1 MGFSFSL
8 SSIISRRKLRKSHL
22 LGPFIF
28 HAISITEASVLY
40 IASSSIKG
48 CGPEGCW
55 VLGEGNEE
63 AIGRRRREGD
73 GAVGTSATARRSLTI
88 TPVYL
93 LFSIQAYTA
102 QSAICV

>member
-1 MGFSFSL
+1 MRGNEEKGAERERERDCKGELTCARERRLQKLGGSSIQLKEQMGFSFSL

-28 HAISITEASVLY
+28 HAISITVLY

-55 VLGEGNEE
+55 SSRGYWGG
-63 AIGRRRREGD
+63 GR
-73 GAVGTSATARRSLTI
+73 A
-88 TPVYL
+88 
-93 LFSIQAYTA
+93 
-102 QSAICV
+102 